1 MNVKGDS
8 MLQKISKL
16 LSILGP
22 GLLWAG
28 AAIGVSH
35 LVQSTRAGADYGF
48 ALVILVILANLFKY
62 PFFEFGPRYA
72 ASTGQTLLVGY
83 KKLGNWA
90 FILYLLL
97 TFLTMFAIV
106 GAVTMV
112 TSGVLIHL
120 TGLAISPQAMSA
132 IILLGSLLILA
143 LGHYKL
149 LDNMMKVIIVLLT
162 GTTLVALVAVLAN
175 FPVDRV
181 AATPIPD
188 LYTPAAI
195 AFMVALMGWMPSA
208 IDISVWS
215 SIWTMEKR
223 KENPEA
229 TTLKNALLDFNV
241 GYVGTAIV
249 AIAFLILGAGVM
261 FGTGQQFSNK
271 AGEFA
276 GQFISLYTGAI
287 GAWSGWLIGIAAFA
301 TMFSTSLTCVD
312 AYGRVLSRSWSLI
325 RTGDDNNEKTYWF
338 FALLSIAG
346 ALLLM
351 TKFAANMKLMVDVA
365 TTLSFLSA
373 PILAILNYKVITSK
387 DVPAE
392 AQPPRWMKILSL
404 LGFLF
409 LTIFAIVYIKSAFFA

>member
-1 MNVKGDS
+1 M
-8 MLQKISKL
+8 
-16 LSILGP
+16 SILGP

-35 LVQSTRAGADYGF
+35 LVQSTRAGADFGF
-48 ALVILVILANLFKY
+48 ALVAIVIAANLFKY

-72 ASTGQTLLVGY
+72 ASTGKTLLVGY
-83 KKLGNWA
+83 KNLGTWA
-90 FILYLLL
+90 FVLYLIL

-120 TGLAISPQAMSA
+120 TGLAMSPQAMSA
-132 IILLGSLLILA
+132 IILFGSLLILA
-143 LGHYKL
+143 LGQYKV
-149 LDNMMKVIIVLLT
+149 LDNLMKVIIVLLT
-162 GTTLVALVAVLAN
+162 VTTLIALIAVLAN
-175 FPVDRV
+175 FPTERV
-181 AATPIPD
+181 AATPIPS
-188 LYTPAAI
+188 LTTPAAI
-195 AFMVALMGWMPSA
+195 AFMVALIGWMPSA

-229 TTLKNALLDFNV
+229 TTLKNSLLDFNI
-241 GYVGTAIV
+241 GYIGTAVV
-249 AIAFLILGAGVM
+249 ALAFLTLGAAVM

-276 GQFISLYTGAI
+276 GQFINLYTGTI
-287 GAWSGWLIGIAAFA
+287 GSWSGWLIGIAAFA

-312 AYGRVLSRSWSLI
+312 AYGRVLSRSWSLV
-325 RTGDDNNEKTYWF
+325 RTGDDNDEKTYWI
-338 FALLSIAG
+338 FALISIAG
-346 ALLLM
+346 ALLLI
-351 TKFAANMKLMVDVA
+351 TKFAANMKQMVDIA

-373 PILAILNYKVITSK
+373 PILAILNYKVITGK

-392 AQPPRWMKILSL
+392 AKPPTWLKLLSL
-404 LGFLF
+404 FGILF
-409 LTIFAIVYIKSAFFA
+409 LVGFATVYIVTMIRK

>member
-1 MNVKGDS
+1 